1 MNDSSKKVALIR
13 ILQILKKYSSKDNP
27 LTQEDIVD
35 KLLHQYSIEVER
47 KAVGRYL
54 QDLTDAG
61 FNIKNEPRK
70 GSYIDEGVPE
80 GYLSTERFPGFDFR
94 DDELFF
100 LLTSISGS
108 IDISKDEAEELAKK
122 IANMGNESFRQSA
135 KRLIHKRQNQKSAYR
150 VASDN
155 MKILNKAIEE
165 RKEVRFKY
173 HSYKLSKKSFSDYEI
188 IRDEDLYDE
197 ICQFPLDISFAGGR
211 SFLIGKNPESD
222 KLEAYRLERM
232 SKLAI
237 TGTGFGS
244 LTSDEKD
251 RLDDF
256 KRSHPFMQGGNAVQI
271 TLRVTPDLLP
281 DVADSFGNE
290 IKYEGKT
297 GSSLQISLVASED
310 EMVAWAMKNAGKA
323 EVLKPYSLRNVI
335 FETIGKAQK
344 QYIPLDRSVPAER
357 GHNERAFLNRLIIK
371 DRLVDNSEHQLDAK
385 NFRTVYLENN
395 NVSNVN
401 FLQFYDE
408 LKDLTIINNPVLNFR
423 LHVNCN
429 LKKLELSKTG
439 IERIGFV
446 KNLSKLEE
454 LILFDNPIEDYS
466 FLYDLR
472 NLKKL
477 MLDIKNAK
485 KINLD
490 QLKIN
495 NPGLL
500 IFVEDKHWHEK
511 LKLLTIPD
519 PLGNNKWQTEEQ
531 IKKKNEAREK
541 IKEFYNSLPEEQEE
555 LFNYERR
562 EAAARN
568 TSLNRHPL
576 KTLCFGDYSQKCGE
590 GARKEPVEWIVLE
603 DNGNELLLLS
613 KKALASGSICSKY
626 DKKSLSWESSAL
638 RSWLNESFYNNAFS
652 KKEKASII
660 ETEVTTETEHESGAT
675 EEVKTADRIFLLSKK
690 EYDRY
695 HSFYDVRNCELT
707 VRAEADCPGDFDVD
721 GADLYKPLRC
731 EWWLRTSLGNKFF
744 IGGSRYED
752 DSVSAFEKTVG
763 VRPVMRVRKTPEL
776 SGSMKDVLPSKE
788 AAPDSFR
795 FEDYLEKRYLRGKA
809 LFDDGAYNKS
819 SKYFY
824 LLDYKDSRNLFKKA
838 KELSHITAYS
848 DASDL
853 IANGDYDQGYEL
865 LKELG
870 YDAVVI
876 ENKFKRA
883 LSFIEKGDN
892 ASAVRLLC
900 DLHFKNSD
908 SLLQDCERQVLTNS
922 KPGDSVLLGSISSET
937 SSENSD
943 DKQPLEWMVLSKEGK
958 KMLLVTSDSIEGKP
972 FNETEGNSVTWKNCS
987 LRKWLNDTFYSTV
1000 FSGFEQRLIERGK
1013 IVTAPYKKP
1022 DGEEDV
1028 TLDRIFLL
1036 SGEEYSQFFAD
1047 QGEKDTVAAERFY
1060 LLRNTEPDTG
1070 CVLSVDGGGNISAD
1084 IMRVTDS
1091 TGLIRP
1097 AMWIELTDPA

>member
-35 KLLHQYSIEVER
+35 KLLDSYSIEVER
-47 KAVGRYL
+47 KAVGRYI

-80 GYLSTERFPGFDFR
+80 GYLSTERFPGFDFW

-108 IDISKDEAEELAKK
+108 TDINKDEAEELAKK

-135 KRLIHKRQNQKSAYR
+135 KRLIHRRQNQKSAYH
-150 VASDN
+150 VASEN

-197 ICQFPLDISFAGGR
+197 ICQFPLDISFAGGK
-211 SFLIGKNPESD
+211 SFLISKNPESD
-222 KLEAYRLERM
+222 KLEAYRLDRM

-237 TGTGFGS
+237 TDARFSS

-256 KRSHPFMQGGNAVQI
+256 KRSHPFMQGGNITQI

-281 DVADSFGNE
+281 EVADSFGNE

-297 GSSLQISLVASED
+297 GSSLQISVVASED
-310 EMVAWAMKNAGKA
+310 EMVAWAMKNSGKA
-323 EVLKPYSLRNVI
+323 EVLKPYSLRNTI
-335 FETIGKAQK
+335 FETISKAQK
-344 QYIPLDRSVPAER
+344 QYIPLDRIVPAER
-357 GHNERAFLNRLIIK
+357 EHNERAFLNRLIIK
-371 DRLVDNSEHQLDAK
+371 DRLVDNSDHQLDKK
-385 NFRTVYLENN
+385 NYRTVYLENN
-395 NVSNVN
+395 NISNVN
-401 FLQFYDE
+401 FLQYYDD

-423 LHVNCN
+423 LHINCN

-439 IERIGFV
+439 MERISFI

-477 MLDIKNAK
+477 MLDIKSAK
-485 KINLD
+485 KVNLD
-490 QLKIN
+490 LIKNN

-500 IFVEDKHWHEK
+500 VFVEEKHWHEK
-511 LKLLTIPD
+511 LKSLTIPD
-519 PLGNNKWQTEEQ
+519 PFGNNKWQTAEQ
-531 IKKKNEAREK
+531 IKERNEAKEK
-541 IKEFYNSLPEEQEE
+541 LKDFYNSLPEEQAEI
-555 LFNYERR
+555 FNYEKR
-562 EAAARN
+562 EAEGRN
-568 TSLNRHPL
+568 TSLKRHPL
-576 KTLCFGDYSQKCGE
+576 KTLCFGEYSQNYDE
-590 GARKEPVEWIVLE
+590 GLKKEPIEWIVLE
-603 DNGNELLLLS
+603 DNGDELLLVSRKALTCGCIGSHS
-613 KKALASGSICSKY
+613 KKP
-626 DKKSLSWESSAL
+626 LSWETSVF
-638 RSWLNESFYNNAFS
+638 RTWLNTSFYNNAFS

-660 ETEVTTETEHESGAT
+660 EAEVSTEATNERGAN
-675 EEVKTADRIFLLSKK
+675 EELKTSDRIYLLSKK

-695 HSFYDVRNCELT
+695 QHLYDIKNCELT
-707 VRAEADCPGDFDVD
+707 VRAEADCIGNLEKN
-721 GADLYKPLRC
+721 GAELYKPLCC
-731 EWWLRTSLGNKFF
+731 EWWLRTSFGNKFF

-763 VRPVMRVRKTPEL
+763 VRPVMRVRKTPALAE
-776 SGSMKDVLPSKE
+776 SIKDISPSKDVT
-788 AAPDSFR
+788 PDSFR
-795 FEDYLEKRYLRGKA
+795 FEDFLEKRYLRGKA
-809 LFDDGAYNKS
+809 LYDIGAYGKA

-892 ASAVRLLC
+892 ASAARLLC

-908 SLLQDCERQVLTNS
+908 SLLQDCERQVLIDS
-922 KPGDSVLLGSISSET
+922 KAGDSVLLGSISSE
-937 SSENSD
+937 SSPEHSD
-943 DKQPLEWMVLSKEGK
+943 DKQPLEWTVLSKEGK
-958 KMLLVTSDSIEGKP
+958 KMLLVTSDPIEGKP

-987 LRKWLNDTFYSTV
+987 LRKWLNDTFYNTA
-1000 FSGFEQRLIERGK
+1000 FSSFEQCLIERVK
-1013 IVTAPYKKP
+1013 IVTAPYKKA
-1022 DGEEDV
+1022 DCEEDV

-1036 SGEEYSQFFAD
+1036 SGEEHSRYFAG
-1047 QGEKDTVAAERFY
+1047 QGEKNTDVAGRIY

-1070 CVLSVDGGGNISAD
+1070 CVLSVDDTGNISTD